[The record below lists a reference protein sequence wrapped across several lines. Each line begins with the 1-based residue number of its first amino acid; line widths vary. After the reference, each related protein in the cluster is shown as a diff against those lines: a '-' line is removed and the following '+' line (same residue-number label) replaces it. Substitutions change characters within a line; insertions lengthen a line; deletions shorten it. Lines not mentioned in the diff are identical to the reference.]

1 MIRCYNLS
9 WFLLPTNRSMF
20 WSTLLF
26 GGLKI
31 GNQLR
36 VSEDIER
43 KGMGKNSNC
52 PISHMPE
59 PFHICNTISC
69 EDWWYYVIVM
79 FFFLSDQSEHGE
91 KAYPRVDGTADEVV
105 RNIFRFCFVFGSKIL
120 ENKVPG
126 IRGQRPP
133 WVWARVPRGQTDR
146 VRFFLIGID
155 FVILKNVLTEIPIV
169 AGLNSI

>member
-1 MIRCYNLS
+1 
-9 WFLLPTNRSMF
+9 MF

-59 PFHICNTISC
+59 PFHIYNTISC
-69 EDWWYYVIVM
+69 EDWWYWVIVM
-79 FFFLSDQSEHGE
+79 FFFISDQSEHGE
-91 KAYPRVDGTADEVV
+91 KAYPRVDGTTDEVV
-105 RNIFRFCFVFGSKIL
+105 RNIFLFCFVFGSKIL
-120 ENKVPG
+120 DNVPG
-126 IRGQRPP
+126 FPGQRPP
-133 WVWARVPRGQTDR
+133 WVWARGPRGQTDR

-155 FVILKNVLTEIPIV
+155 FVKNVFAEIPIV